1 MMGLPSWVAATLRQY
16 PEIAIF
22 LTLAL
27 GYYFG
32 KFTFKGIGL
41 GSVTA
46 TLLAGVIIGQ
56 LGITISAPLKATVF
70 LMFLFAVGYGV
81 GPQFVRGVA
90 KDGLPQ
96 ALFSVVQCVLCL
108 IAPVVIVKFVGYD
121 LGYSAG
127 LYSGSQTI
135 SAALGLSTDA
145 INRLGLA
152 ADDAKRLLDSMPIA
166 YAVTY
171 MFGTVGS
178 AIVIALLGPALLRIN
193 LVAACKDYEERQGG
207 GKQELGGAGMGWH
220 RWEMR
225 AFRVPSGARVI
236 GLRAIEAEA
245 MVPNA
250 RVFVQ
255 RLRRNG
261 VIEEATAD
269 TVLREGDVVAVAGS
283 REALV
288 SIIGERAKMVA
299 AAGSRESFTR
309 LASEGTIEVD
319 DPELLSVPVEGV
331 DVYVTNKEVDGKTLV
346 ELAQRPGSR
355 GVFLRKITRGA
366 TATTIP
372 ILPNTQVYRGDIV
385 TLVGRTQDIAAASKM
400 LGVVDRPTDIA
411 DVAFIGAA
419 ITLGALVGA
428 LVLKIGGVPLT
439 LSTAGGALIAGLVF
453 GWLRSVRPLFGRIP
467 SPTVWFMNS
476 VGLNI
481 FIAVVGISAGPG
493 FVNGLKTQGI
503 GLFLWGVVAT
513 TLPLVL
519 GMFIGKYLFRFH
531 DAILLGIVSGARTT
545 TASLG
550 LVCDRAE
557 SQIPALGYTVTYAVG
572 NTLLTIWGM
581 VLIMVLSRGH

>member
-1 MMGLPSWVAATLRQY
+1 MMFILTWFAATLRQY

-22 LTLAL
+22 LTLAF

-46 TLLAGVIIGQ
+46 TLLIGVLIGQ
-56 LGITISAPLKATVF
+56 IGITISPPLKATVF

-96 ALFSVVQCVLCL
+96 AIFAAVQCVFCL
-108 IAPVVIVKFVGYD
+108 LVPFVIAKMAGYD
-121 LGYSAG
+121 LGYAAG

-135 SAALGLSTDA
+135 SAAMGLSTDA

-152 ADDAKRLLDSMPIA
+152 TDQAKNLLNSMPVA

-171 MFGTVGS
+171 IFGTIGS
-178 AIVIALLGPALLRIN
+178 ALVIALLGPALLRLD
-193 LVAACKDYEERQGG
+193 LVAACKDYEEKNGG
-207 GKQELGGAGMGWH
+207 SKELGGPGSAWH
-220 RWEMR
+220 RWEVR
-225 AFRVPSGARVI
+225 AFRVKPGGKVK

-245 MVPNA
+245 LVPDVRIFVL
-250 RVFVQ
+250 RV
-255 RLRRNG
+255 RRDG
-261 VIEEATAD
+261 KIEDATAD
-269 TVLREGDVVAVAGS
+269 AVLQEGDVVAVAGA
-283 REALV
+283 REVLLRV
-288 SIIGERAKMVA
+288 VGE
-299 AAGSRESFTR
+299 G
-309 LASEGTIEVD
+309 GNEVE
-319 DPELLSVPVEGV
+319 DPELLSVPVEGI
-331 DVYVTNKEVDGKTLV
+331 DVYVTNKAVDGKTLT
-346 ELAQRPGSR
+346 ELAQLPGAR

-372 ILPNTQVYRGDIV
+372 ILPNTQIYRGDLL
-385 TLVGRTQDIAAASKM
+385 TLVGRTQDTTAAAKL
-400 LGVVDRPTDIA
+400 LGVADRPTDVA
-411 DVAFIGAA
+411 DVAFIGGA

-428 LVLKIGGVPLT
+428 LVLKIHGVPLT

-493 FVNGLKTQGI
+493 FVNGLKTQGVS
-503 GLFLWGVVAT
+503 LFLWGALAT
-513 TLPLVL
+513 TVPLVL
-519 GMFIGKYLFRFH
+519 GMFVGKYIFRFH
-531 DAILLGIVSGARTT
+531 DALLLGIVSGARTT

-550 LVCDRAE
+550 LVCDRSH
-557 SQIPALGYTVTYAVG
+557 SQVPALGYTVTYAVG

-581 VLIMVLSRGH
+581 VLIILLS